1 MSHSSEGGEDYWP
14 GYVDA
19 LTSMVQVL
27 AFVMMLLA
35 VAVFV
40 LSQSVS
46 KGAVEQIAKAA
57 KVDAPPEATVAELTA
72 KVVEQIEKGLPQK
85 KPAEPPPPPPPPVAE
100 KNTAEARS
108 MASLKPFTTP
118 NPTPGISAEKSIERG
133 ADSKVLRVTF
143 ADRSYR
149 IDQTNAD
156 AVAAFIESNA
166 LAGGKTRLTIL
177 AYASDT
183 DGAVSEARRL
193 AYYRGMVT
201 RKALIDRKIAPDAI
215 EIRIFDTPDKQK
227 GGSIDIVT
235 GSEP

>member
-1 MSHSSEGGEDYWP
+1 MSHSSDGGEDYWP

-57 KVDAPPEATVAELTA
+57 KVDVPAEATVAELTA
-72 KVVEQIEKGLPQK
+72 KVLEQLEKGVPQK
-85 KPAEPPPPPPPPVAE
+85 QPVPPPPPAE
-100 KNTAEARS
+100 QVPNEARS
-108 MASLKPFTTP
+108 MASLKPYASTNP
-118 NPTPGISAEKSIERG
+118 NTGIAADKPPEPSAETKI
-133 ADSKVLRVTF
+133 LRVGF

-149 IDQTNAD
+149 IDPAQAEAITG
-156 AVAAFIESNA
+156 FIEGNG
-166 LAGGKTRLTIL
+166 LANGKKRLTIY
-177 AYASDT
+177 AYASDA

-193 AYYRGMVT
+193 AYYRGMVS
-201 RKALIDRKIAPDAI
+201 RKALIDRKIAPEAI

>member
-1 MSHSSEGGEDYWP
+1 MSHSSDGGEDYWP

-57 KVDAPPEATVAELTA
+57 KVDVPAEATVAELTA
-72 KVVEQIEKGLPQK
+72 KVLEQLEKGVPQK
-85 KPAEPPPPPPPPVAE
+85 QPVQPSTPNVKEKPDP
-100 KNTAEARS
+100 EART
-108 MASLKPFTTP
+108 MASLTPYTTTKPTT
-118 NPTPGISAEKSIERG
+118 GIAADKPPEASADTKI
-133 ADSKVLRVTF
+133 LRVSF

-149 IDQTNAD
+149 IDPAQAEAITG
-156 AVAAFIESNA
+156 FIESNS
-166 LAGGKTRLTIL
+166 LANGKTRLTIY
-177 AYASDT
+177 AYASDA

-193 AYYRGMVT
+193 AYYRGMVS
-201 RKALIDRKIAPDAI
+201 RKALIDRKIAPETI